1 MEMRIKSERE
11 MDIDSG
17 QKCVRAD
24 NFVNWLY
31 GESDED
37 ESRSFQQHLQTCRQC
52 SKDAQALRSVRQ
64 SVAMWRDAS
73 LGALPSQPT
82 ARATVRRRSASAA
95 ISEFFA
101 LSPFWMKGAVG
112 FASVLFCILAVLAVM
127 KIRET
132 PQVITLVSPGKS
144 EQEISALV
152 EERAQQ
158 RFRELEAN
166 LNKSVASQRP
176 GNSQVVKASSAGPRT
191 PRTAVA
197 KLPARRRQPLS
208 REERLQLAADL
219 RLIDEPEQVELE
231 LISDQLS
238 RQDD

>member
-1 MEMRIKSERE
+1 

-17 QKCVRAD
+17 PKCVRAD
-24 NFVNWLY
+24 DLISWLY
-31 GESDED
+31 GEADED
-37 ESRSFQQHLQTCRQC
+37 ESRSFPQHLRTCRQC
-52 SKDAQALRSVRQ
+52 SKDAEALRSVRQ

-73 LGALPSQPT
+73 LGALASRPT
-82 ARATVRRRSASAA
+82 ARVGVRRRSAGAA
-95 ISEFFA
+95 IREFFA
-101 LSPFWMKGAVG
+101 LSPFWMKAATG

-132 PQVITLVSPGKS
+132 PQIITLVSPGKS

-158 RFRELEAN
+158 RFRELQAN
-166 LNKSVASQRP
+166 LKKPAASQRP
-176 GNSQVVKASSAGPRT
+176 GNSQVVKGRSAGLRT
-191 PRTAVA
+191 ARTAVA
-197 KLPARRRQPLS
+197 KLPARTRRPLT

-219 RLIDEPEQVELE
+219 RLIEEPEQVELE